1 MSFLLPANLDLN
13 RARDLERSWVAGS
26 PDNMPWPTQVGLEAD
41 RLVLRRSV
49 DESGSLAVPWD
60 VSGTGRVMSTSG
72 TLIERAVPYHA
83 GIELARGKVNQLRS
97 QAVEW
102 QAGGLVIPPDL
113 ADEIRI
119 LSVAFGR
126 AASQSASA
134 QTPSAQAVLKE
145 AYRISRR
152 LVELYVE
159 QMFQARHQRQS
170 SLDTTLGCRLGG
182 TQLPSDQA
190 ELLLQTCNTASLAF
204 AWNEVEPVEGSY
216 RWDVY
221 DQALEWAQAHWLP
234 VTAGPLIDFS
244 AGRLPAWLW
253 LWERDLR
260 SLAHLMCDYVQTA
273 VKRYARHIRCWQ
285 LSNASNCATIL
296 GLDEEELLWL
306 TARLVEAARQVDAN
320 LELVVGL
327 GQPWGE
333 YMAVEDRTHSPFIFA
348 DTLMRAGFN
357 LAALDLEI
365 VMGVW
370 PRGSCCR
377 DLLETS
383 RLIDLYS
390 LLGVPLRITLG
401 YPSAADADPHGD
413 RDLTVGAG
421 YWEGGWCPEVQADW
435 TAACAA
441 LAVCKPSVRSV
452 QWVHWSDALPHQF
465 PNCGVVDGCQV
476 RKPALTRLQ
485 ALREQHLR

>member
-1 MSFLLPANLDLN
+1 
-13 RARDLERSWVAGS
+13 
-26 PDNMPWPTQVGLEAD
+26 
-41 RLVLRRSV
+41 VLRRSV
-49 DESGSLAVPWD
+49 DESGFLVVPWD
-60 VSGTGRVMSTSG
+60 VTGVGRVASTSG
-72 TLIERAVPYHA
+72 TLIERAAPYHV
-83 GIELARGKVNQLRS
+83 GLELARGKVNQLRG

-113 ADEIRI
+113 ADEIRA

-126 AASQSASA
+126 AASQSISA
-134 QTPSAQAVLKE
+134 QDTPAQAVLE
-145 AYRISRR
+145 GAYRASRR

-170 SLDTTLGCRLGG
+170 SLDTTLGCRLGS
-182 TQLPSDQA
+182 TPLPSDQA
-190 ELLLQTCNTASLAF
+190 DMFVETCNTVSLAF

-216 RWDVY
+216 QWDLC
-221 DQALEWAQAHWLP
+221 DQALEWAQAHRLP

-260 SLAHLMCDYVQTA
+260 SLAHLMCDYVQTT

-285 LSNASNCATIL
+285 LSNASNCAAIL

-306 TARLVEAARQVDAN
+306 TARLVEAARQVDAK
-320 LELVVGL
+320 LELIVGL

-370 PRGSCCR
+370 PRGSYCR

-401 YPSAADADPHGD
+401 YPSSPDTDPHGD
-413 RDLTVGAG
+413 KELTIDAG
-421 YWEGGWCPEVQADW
+421 YWEGGWSPEVQADW
-435 TAACAA
+435 TAACTA
-441 LAVCKPSVRSV
+441 LAVCKPSVRGV
-452 QWVHWSDALPHQF
+452 QWVQWSDALPHQF
-465 PNCGVVDGCQV
+465 PNCGVVDDRQV
-476 RKPALTRLQ
+476 LKPALARLQ
-485 ALREQHLR
+485 AVRAQHLR

>member
-1 MSFLLPANLDLN
+1 M
-13 RARDLERSWVAGS
+13 V
-26 PDNMPWPTQVGLEAD
+26 
-41 RLVLRRSV
+41 
-49 DESGSLAVPWD
+49 VPWD
-60 VSGTGRVMSTSG
+60 VAGTGRVMSTSG
-72 TLIERAVPYHA
+72 TLIEKAAPYHS

-102 QAGGLVIPPDL
+102 QAGGLVISPDL
-113 ADEIRI
+113 TDELRA
-119 LSVAFGR
+119 LGAAFGR
-126 AASQSASA
+126 AASQATSDQDA
-134 QTPSAQAVLKE
+134 PAQAVLE
-145 AYRISRR
+145 QSYRASRR

-170 SLDTTLGCRLGG
+170 SLDTALGCRLGA
-182 TQLPSDQA
+182 TPLPPDQA
-190 ELLLQTCNTASLAF
+190 DLLLQTCNTVSLAF
-204 AWNEVEPVEGSY
+204 AWNEVEPVEGTY
-216 RWDVY
+216 QWDLY
-221 DQALEWAQAHWLP
+221 DKALEWARTNRLP
-234 VTAGPLIDFS
+234 VSAGPLIDFS

-273 VKRYARHIRCWQ
+273 VKRYAAQIRTWQ
-285 LSNASNCATIL
+285 LSSASNCATIL

-306 TARLVEAARQVDAN
+306 TARLVEAARQVDAK

-370 PRGSCCR
+370 PRGSYCR

-401 YPSAADADPHGD
+401 YPSPADPDPHGD
-413 RDLTVGAG
+413 QELSIGAG
-421 YWEGGWCPEVQADW
+421 SWEGSWTPNVQADW
-435 TAACAA
+435 AAACAA
-441 LAVCKPSVRSV
+441 LAVCKPSVRGV

-465 PNCGVVDGCQV
+465 PNCGLVDGRQV
-476 RKPALTRLQ
+476 PKPALPRLQ
-485 ALREQHLR
+485 ALRAQHLR